1 VSRPARL
8 TPFALA
14 FADLAAERFPGIRSA
29 LTEQGI
35 DPADR
40 DAFLMNREVV
50 SLIREL
56 RPDEGVGEEI
66 GQLAAL
72 VHHVFLYWAAGA
84 PTVELQADQL
94 DALLGDSAIVPFA
107 TVRAPGY
114 AQLPPR
120 RIWAEPLRGSP
131 HEPLDGCFIH
141 AVVGS
146 GDLRVL
152 GVFGLHPDRQGFT
165 VVEVAGPRVPM
176 LARPDGSALFA
187 PLLPGGAAAGLKSL
201 AGGEELLELGYRLSG
216 RAGTPEDRGTA

>member
-1 VSRPARL
+1 MSRPARL

-107 TVRAPGY
+107 TVRARGY

>member
-1 VSRPARL
+1 MSRPARL

-84 PTVELQADQL
+84 PTVELQSDQL